1 MTTINGLLIDW
12 ASKIPDRIFNEI
24 TENPIGSREKS
35 EITRH
40 TRLRLP
46 LIEMR
51 CILTGENRQGTWET
65 IRNYSLNA
73 ELVTLVQNKTIDSL
87 LIQSLEEQT
96 AADNVIEF
104 NIVFKKVDFAE
115 LQRTKEAIPV
125 TKNKGLQQ
133 KQEVEIPVPDYLAG
147 ITQE

>member
-24 TENPIGSREKS
+24 TENPIGSREQS

-51 CILTGENRQGTWET
+51 CILTGENREGTWET
-65 IRNYSLNA
+65 IRSLSLNA
-73 ELVTLVQNKTIDSL
+73 DLVTLVQNKTLDSL
-87 LIQSLEEQT
+87 IIQSLEEQT
-96 AADNVIEF
+96 PADNVIEF
-104 NIVFKKVDFAE
+104 NIVFKKVEFAE
-115 LQRTKEAIPV
+115 LQRTKEAVPV
-125 TKNKGLQQ
+125 VKNKGLQQ
-133 KQEVEIPVPDYLAG
+133 KEEVEIPVPNYLDG
-147 ITQE
+147 IIQ